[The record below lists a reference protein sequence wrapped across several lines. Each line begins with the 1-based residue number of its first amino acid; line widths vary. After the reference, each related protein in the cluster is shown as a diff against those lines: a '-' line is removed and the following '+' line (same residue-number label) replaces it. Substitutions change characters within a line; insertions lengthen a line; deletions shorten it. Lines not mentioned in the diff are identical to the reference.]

1 MSAKATCGAVDRAA
15 RREAARAGNQRL
27 RKRDATRSVS
37 AKGTCGAV
45 ARAARREAARAGKS
59 EAPQT
64 GRDEICVGE
73 AICGG
78 VARAARREA
87 ARAGKNGSTSVETT
101 GHLSVR
107 ARRQWS
113 ILGLGSMFASP
124 TKLGRREPAEPAR
137 GGGFG
142 SPPVAPEFERS

>member
-37 AKGTCGAV
+37 AKGT
-45 ARAARREAARAGKS
+45 
-59 EAPQT
+59 
-64 GRDEICVGE
+64 
-73 AICGG
+73 CGG